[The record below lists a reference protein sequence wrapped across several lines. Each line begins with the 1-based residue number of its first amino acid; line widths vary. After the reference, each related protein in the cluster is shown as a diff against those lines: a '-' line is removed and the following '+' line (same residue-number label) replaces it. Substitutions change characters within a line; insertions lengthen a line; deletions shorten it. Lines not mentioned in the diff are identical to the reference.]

1 MNCKF
6 WAQQT
11 PRVAGQEGRVCS
23 LTFLNHTNLKEEE
36 KIYNPWWNSLF
47 KLHVKRQQL
56 RKQKQN
62 S

>member
-36 KIYNPWWNSLF
+36 KKSIIPAETPYLSYT
-47 KLHVKRQQL
+47 
-56 RKQKQN
+56 
-62 S
+62 